1 MGKIFD
7 ETGRVMN
14 PDDLRSITIGGRAGL
29 RKVTDESTE
38 LARITRTESDSGSVL
53 DITPKTV
60 DFDLVGR
67 VVEED

>member
-7 ETGRVMN
+7 ESGRVRN
-14 PDDLRSITIGGRAGL
+14 RDDLRSITIGGRTTS
-29 RKVTDESTE
+29 KTVDESTE
-38 LARITRTESDSGSVL
+38 LARITRTEDASGSSL
-53 DITPKTV
+53 NITPKTV

>member
-7 ETGRVMN
+7 ESGKVKDR
-14 PDDLRSITIGGRAGL
+14 DALLSISIGGRPGL

-38 LARITRTESDSGSVL
+38 RARILRVEDASGSRL

-60 DFDLVGR
+60 DFDLVER
-67 VVEED
+67 ISD

>member
-7 ETGRVMN
+7 
-14 PDDLRSITIGGRAGL
+14 DDGKVRDREDLLSISIGGRPGL

-38 LARITRTESDSGSVL
+38 LATIHRVEDASGSSL
-53 DITPKTV
+53 NITPKTV

-67 VVEED
+67 VSD